1 MVTKEEIEAFLNR
14 LNSEGASYKEVKDGF
29 WVVRPGGSLDF
40 DVVVSYSPPVVLLRV
55 KVMDLPKDK
64 SAEAQLSR
72 RLLEMNASEMV
83 HGSYGI
89 EQDAVVMTE
98 ALELSHLDFEEFLVA
113 YESIALALASHL
125 REIGQ
130 LGTSGTYRVPT
141 AARKKNGSAAKK
153 TGKSPRAAKK
163 KNARAVKRS
172 AGRTRGR
179 R

>member
-125 REIGQ
+125 REIGE

-141 AARKKNGSAAKK
+141 VARKKNGSAAKK